1 MKRKFLIVLLA
12 MIVAIVSAFA
22 LTACGE
28 TEKPDDGNGDNGNST
43 VVTPGG
49 DTDKNDGDN
58 TEQHTHS
65 FTAEVVSDK
74 YLASRATC
82 TEKAKYYYSC
92 ECGEKGTTTFTCGEV
107 SAANHPY
114 DGSWSMDETQHF
126 HKSTCVHGV
135 EKDRANHE
143 FGSDNKCTICGYDA
157 ERNYGTELNSSVFE
171 KSGNA
176 FYLKVSN
183 STKKYDFGGKF
194 TVNGNASFAIYSD
207 NQYSESLGNNE
218 VNLSIGDNT
227 YYVRV
232 TDGGA
237 HEDYTVVVRR
247 RAIYAVTFDTSGGT
261 QIGYREV
268 EEDNVTLRPLTDPTR
283 NGYEFVDWDYDFA
296 RPVTKDTV
304 ITAEWEIITYRITY
318 ELNGGEITGN
328 PSTYTVEDSVTLLS
342 PQKDYYDFAGWSD
355 GGKIEKGSTGDKVFT
370 AEYTPT
376 VYHITYDC
384 GKGNGTDNETTYTV
398 ESDTITLSD
407 GYYINAD
414 FMGWTLD
421 GEPITEIPHGSHGD
435 ITITA
440 VWNMYDV
447 TLGLSS
453 DGKSYTVT
461 GKNVDKTD
469 IVIKPAYKGIPV
481 TAIKERAFENSDI
494 VSITIPDSV
503 ISIGDYAFV
512 YCNRLTG
519 ITIPNGVTVIGQGIF
534 GLSGLTS
541 ITIPNS
547 VTSITYDAF
556 FGCYRLAEVYNLS
569 SLNITKGSSNNGFV
583 GYYALDVYA
592 DKNAPSKLTREN
604 DFVVHTDGNVK
615 TGVGYYGDKTE
626 ITIPGE
632 ITKIGKG
639 AFYNFSDLTSITIPN
654 SVTSIED
661 DAFRACYRL
670 AEVYNL
676 SSLNIT
682 KGSSNN
688 GFVGYYAL
696 DVYADKNAPS
706 KLIRE
711 NDFIIHTDGDVKTL
725 VGYFG
730 SKTEITIPNSV
741 TSIGSGAFSRCSSL
755 TSVTIGNSV
764 TSIGY
769 WAFVNCSSLT
779 SVTIGNGVTSIGDS
793 AFSNCSSLTS
803 ITIPDSVT
811 SIGGY
816 AFSGCSSLTSVT
828 IGNSVTSIGDSA
840 FSNCS
845 KLTEITIPNSVTSI
859 GVRAFEYCSSLTSIT
874 IPNSVTSI
882 GDGAFSSCSSL
893 KYNEYENVYYLGNV
907 DNPYLVLVEAESTDI
922 TSFNIHGN
930 TKFIYDSA
938 FSNCSSLT
946 SITIPNGV
954 TSIGV
959 QAFAYCSSLTSITI
973 PNSVTS
979 IGRFAFANCRSLTSI
994 TIPNSVTSIGDGVF
1008 SGCSSLKYNE
1018 YENVYYLGN
1027 VDNPYLILVEAKST
1041 DITSFNIHGNTKFI
1055 YDMAFSGCSSLTSIT
1070 IPDSVTSIGN
1080 GAFFGCRSLTS
1091 ITIPNSVTSIGNY
1104 AFSYCS
1110 SLTSITIPNSVTSIG
1125 NYAFSYC
1132 SSLTSITIPNS
1143 VTSIGEYAFSDCS
1156 NLKTINCEAGSKP
1169 SGWSDYWA
1177 CKNMSERV
1185 YYTVV
1190 WGYKGE

>member
-1 MKRKFLIVLLA
+1 MKKKLLIVMLA
-12 MIVAIVSAFA
+12 LIVAIVAAFA

-28 TEKPDDGNGDNGNST
+28 TNGDGGNNGGSGDNTDNST
-43 VVTPGG
+43 VVTTGG
-49 DTDKNDGDN
+49 DTDNSGDN

-107 SAANHPY
+107 AAAEHPY

-126 HKSTCVHGV
+126 HKSTCIHGV

-143 FGSDNKCTICGYDA
+143 FGSDNKCTVCGYDA

-171 KSGNA
+171 KNGNA

-183 STKKYDFGGKF
+183 STKEYDFGGKF
-194 TVNGNASFAIYSD
+194 TVNGNAGFAIYYD
-207 NQYSESLGNNE
+207 NQYSEPLGNNE

-247 RAIYAVTFDTSGGT
+247 RAIYAVTFVTSGGT

-328 PSTYTVEDSVTLLS
+328 PLTYTVEDSVTLLS
-342 PQKDYYDFAGWSD
+342 PQKDYYDFAGWND
-355 GGKIEKGSTGDKVFT
+355 DGKIEKGSTGDKVFT

-384 GKGNGTDNETTYTV
+384 GKWNRTDNETTYTV

-407 GYYINAD
+407 GYCINAD

-421 GEPITEIPHGSHGD
+421 GEPITEISHGSHGD
-435 ITITA
+435 ITIVA

-447 TLGLSS
+447 TLELVTNGT
-453 DGKSYTVT
+453 SYIVR
-461 GKNVDKTD
+461 GKNTDKTD

-494 VSITIPDSV
+494 VSITIPNSV
-503 ISIGDYAFV
+503 ASIG
-512 YCNRLTG
+512 N
-519 ITIPNGVTVIGQGIF
+519 N
-534 GLSGLTS
+534 
-541 ITIPNS
+541 
-547 VTSITYDAF
+547 AF

-569 SLNITKGSSNNGFV
+569 SLKITKGSSDYGCV
-583 GYYALDVYA
+583 GYYALDIYT
-592 DKNAPSKLTREN
+592 DKNAPSKLTYEN
-604 DFVVHTDGNVK
+604 DYVIHTDGNVK

-626 ITIPGE
+626 ITIPSE
-632 ITKIGKG
+632 ITKIGGG
-639 AFYNFSDLTSITIPN
+639 AFYNYRDLMSITIPGW
-654 SVTSIED
+654 VTSIGD
-661 DAFRACYRL
+661 NAFWGCYRL

-676 SSLNIT
+676 SSLYIT
-682 KGSSNN
+682 KGSDNH
-688 GFVGYYAL
+688 GGVGRYAL
-696 DVYADKNAPS
+696 DVYTDKNAPS
-706 KLIRE
+706 KLTRE
-711 NDFIIHTDGDVKTL
+711 NDFVIHTEGDVKTL

-741 TSIGSGAFSRCSSL
+741 TNIGDYAF
-755 TSVTIGNSV
+755 
-764 TSIGY
+764 Y
-769 WAFVNCSSLT
+769 NCSSLT
-779 SVTIGNGVTSIGDS
+779 SVTIPNSVTSIGS
-793 AFSNCSSLTS
+793 YVFYNCSSLTS
-803 ITIPDSVT
+803 V
-811 SIGGY
+811 
-816 AFSGCSSLTSVT
+816 
-828 IGNSVTSIGDSA
+828 
-840 FSNCS
+840 
-845 KLTEITIPNSVTSI
+845 TIPNSVTSI
-859 GVRAFEYCSSLTSIT
+859 GSGAFYGCSSLTSIT

-882 GDGAFSSCSSL
+882 GNSAFSGCSSLTSITIPNSVTYIGNSAFMYCSSL

-938 FSNCSSLT
+938 FSNCRSLTSITIPNSVTSIGNYAFSYCSSLT

-1027 VDNPYLILVEAKST
+1027 VDNPYLVLVEAKRT

-1055 YDMAFSGCSSLTSIT
+1055 YDMAFE
-1070 IPDSVTSIGN
+1070 D
-1080 GAFFGCRSLTS
+1080 
-1091 ITIPNSVTSIGNY
+1091 
-1104 AFSYCS
+1104 CS

-1125 NYAFSYC
+1125 NGAFFGCSSLTSITIPSSVTSIENQAFENC

-1143 VTSIGEYAFSDCS
+1143 VTSIGEFAFHSCS
-1156 NLKTINCEAGSKP
+1156 ALKTIYCEAASKP
-1169 SGWSDYWA
+1169 SGWSGLWKDDCYA
-1177 CKNMSERV
+1177 K
-1185 YYTVV
+1185 VV
-1190 WGYKGE
+1190 WGYKV